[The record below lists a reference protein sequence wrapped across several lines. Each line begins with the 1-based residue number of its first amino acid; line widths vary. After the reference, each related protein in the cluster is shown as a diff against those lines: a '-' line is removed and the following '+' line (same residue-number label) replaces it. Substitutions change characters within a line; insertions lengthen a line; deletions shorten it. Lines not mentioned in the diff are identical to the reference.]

1 MFMTKK
7 SRPTNPR
14 PTDLPSPEWLAD
26 KVLQM
31 EQTRTPEQ
39 QSLDAPFNETP
50 EDVRRHYARY
60 ILEVYRDAQ
69 VELRDA
75 ASGTKTPFSYEKV
88 FTQEQLAHG
97 VNVFEA
103 FRMIANE
110 KDLGR
115 AKDRIAIWLD
125 WEHGH
130 DDSATNGVK
139 VVAPRTIHGYSEP
152 GRPHT
157 GESWLEEAQ
166 TGWGK
171 DRGNGMPW
179 FVVYSLMMHF
189 DGFDRTIRRVPWD
202 KLYRLKKD
210 LKKCLEDAKGK
221 NSHKGRN
228 AAAPGRNAPK
238 AKGR

>member
-1 MFMTKK
+1 MTKK
-7 SRPTNPR
+7 RAAKRPQPN
-14 PTDLPSPEWLAD
+14 DLPSPEWLAD

-31 EQTRTPEQ
+31 EQNRTPEE
-39 QSLDAPFNETP
+39 QSQYAVFGETL
-50 EDVRRHYARY
+50 EDLRRYDARY
-60 ILEVYRDAQ
+60 ILDVYRDAQ

-75 ASGTKTPFSYEKV
+75 ASGTKTPFSREKV
-88 FTQEQLAHG
+88 FTQEQLDHG

-139 VVAPRTIHGYSEP
+139 LAAPRTIHGYAEP
-152 GRPHT
+152 GKPHT

-166 TGWGK
+166 IGWGK

-202 KLYRLKKD
+202 KLYQLKKIQ
-210 LKKCLEDAKGK
+210 KKCLAASARK
-221 NSHKGRN
+221 NSRAGR
-228 AAAPGRNAPK
+228 K
-238 AKGR
+238 AVMKARGVRKSQGE

>member
-1 MFMTKK
+1 MTK
-7 SRPTNPR
+7 PPR
-14 PTDLPSPEWLAD
+14 PVKRLPIDLPSPEWLAD

-31 EQTRTPEQ
+31 ELNRTPEQ
-39 QSLDAPFNETP
+39 QSLDAPFHETL

-60 ILEVYRDAQ
+60 ILDVYRDAQ

-75 ASGTKTPFSYEKV
+75 ASGTKTPFSREKV
-88 FTQEQLAHG
+88 FTQEQLDHG

-115 AKDRIAIWLD
+115 AKDRIAIWMD

-130 DDSATNGVK
+130 DDSATNGVR
-139 VVAPRTIHGYSEP
+139 VVAPRTIQGYAEP
-152 GRPHT
+152 GKPHT
-157 GESWLEEAQ
+157 GESWLEETQ

-202 KLYRLKKD
+202 KLYQLKKRF
-210 LKKCLEDAKGK
+210 KKCLAATKGK
-221 NSHKGRN
+221 NLPKGRKGVRQRR
-228 AAAPGRNAPK
+228 ATPK
-238 AKGR
+238 GQSK